1 MKLMVIS
8 DVHGH
13 TKQVGALHEACA
25 GVDALIM
32 CGDFT
37 TFGSHDQIQ
46 RVADALR
53 VPDLPCYFVIG
64 NCDCMELDGALNG
77 WTNLHARCV
86 TLGEW
91 TLTGLGGAL
100 PCPSPTPTEFP
111 ESEYDVHLKR
121 LYQACATDASRTIL
135 VVHQPP
141 YGTSTDMLYD
151 GTHVGSHALRAF
163 IDRYQ
168 PACCLSGHIHEA
180 ASRSHCGST
189 LVVNPGPFAKG
200 MFALVEL

>member
-13 TKQVGALHEACA
+13 TEQVAALHRACE

-37 TFGSHDQIQ
+37 TFGSPKQIQ

-53 VPDLPCYFVIG
+53 VPELPCYFVIG
-64 NCDCMELDGALNG
+64 NCDSMAIDGSLDG

-86 TLGEW
+86 PLGGW

-100 PCPSPTPTEFP
+100 PCPAQTPTEFP
-111 ESEYDVHLKR
+111 ESAYAAHLDR
-121 LYQACATDASRTIL
+121 LLKTCEKHSARIIL
-135 VVHQPP
+135 AVHQPP
-141 YGTSTDMLYD
+141 YGTSTDLLPN
-151 GTHVGSHALRAF
+151 GIHVGSHALRAF
-163 IDRYQ
+163 IDHCQ

-180 ASRSHCGST
+180 ASRSRCGET
-189 LVVNPGPFAKG
+189 LVVNPGPFAQG
-200 MFALVEL
+200 MFSVVEL

>member
-13 TKQVGALHEACA
+13 TGQVPAMHKACE

-37 TFGSHDQIQ
+37 TFGPPRQIQ
-46 RVADALR
+46 RVADTLR
-53 VPDLPCYFVIG
+53 VPDRPCFFVIG
-64 NCDCMELDGALNG
+64 NCDCMAIDGSLDG
-77 WTNLHARCV
+77 WVNLHARCV
-86 TLGEW
+86 PLGEW

-100 PCPSPTPTEFP
+100 PCPAQTPTELP
-111 ESEYDVHLKR
+111 ESAYVAHLDR
-121 LYQACATDASRTIL
+121 LLTTCETQASRVIL
-135 VVHQPP
+135 AVHQPP
-141 YGTSTDMLYD
+141 YGTSADLLPN
-151 GTHVGSHALRAF
+151 GIHVGSHALRAF
-163 IDRYQ
+163 IDGFQ

-180 ASRSHCGST
+180 ASRSRCGST

-200 MFALVEL
+200 NFAIVEL